1 MVRTSPFHGCN
12 RGSNPLGD
20 ASKSPKHYSYASECN
35 AAVFYDRK
43 FLKIYQVEIK
53 EFNLE
58 IEKQA
63 SVLEL
68 FGEIVTN

>member
-1 MVRTSPFHGCN
+1 MQYPHRLFECCIKEGRPLRLMVRTSPFHGGN

-43 FLKIYQVEIK
+43 FFK
-53 EFNLE
+53 NL
-58 IEKQA
+58 
-63 SVLEL
+63 SS
-68 FGEIVTN
+68 